1 MATQMPN
8 PSRIGGLGEKVEN
21 TLIRFLTRWLD
32 AVKGVLSDVIGF
44 GIGVIL
50 DAVEDS
56 IADKAGPILTEIQGT
71 PGLPSWLKSYLA
83 ELQHPTDQGTAI
95 GLSGLSMGVAS
106 GASSALLGPVFRKIN
121 YAMDRSMM
129 TARFDPQVNFAAR
142 WRFPEHLGALQDAL
156 HDLGYGPDSEAI
168 LPEILRPR
176 LSSAE
181 QVQAAWLTKE
191 STADAVAEMQKRG
204 YSPEDADRL
213 LELLKL
219 RPGPSDLVRMGVR
232 EAWNDG
238 VASKWGYDIDFP
250 GAFGEEMKRAGDTED
265 WAQKYWRAHWELPGL
280 GSVLEM
286 LHRGVVTEVEFSEY
300 LRIADYPDG
309 WRERIAQVAYTP
321 YTRVDTRRMYR
332 FGVLDDV
339 GVYNTYRDIG
349 YDHEHATAMTQFT
362 VLDALEEERELTK
375 TDVLRGYRLAR
386 FTQAEAQANLVALGY
401 NATVAAML
409 LSNED
414 QAEEESKISGVVS
427 NTHSLYIRGG
437 ISRSEVITRLAVYNL
452 ASSEIDRYFELWDL
466 EKESR
471 VALPTRSALDGFL
484 SDDIIT
490 VAEYEAGLAALSYTV
505 ESIAWY
511 TQAVLL
517 DKQAKAEKERERA
530 TNEAEQVA
538 KREIATDYQRAKAA
552 LTVDLR
558 EVEARIGELQNAI
571 QARTL
576 QYQADTALAKK
587 RVSVDQLTGEYDTG
601 RAQVHE
607 VIDTYAIETREYREE
622 IEALQTQ
629 IAVLLVELEDVV
641 DESLT
646 EAARLQIAQLQVH
659 KEEIQTILSEGRAE
673 IAVLEAEI
681 HELVDPTFTEELRGQ
696 IADYQVMI
704 EAVQDVIASLRLDQ
718 AEITRQLLDVP
729 VDQVPLL
736 KAEYL
741 DLAVSIA
748 ERLVTI
754 DEAQTEIAGLREASI
769 DPELAGDLHSR
780 QGLIEEIRANNS
792 QAAVFLQE
800 IDQSV
805 VTIRLEQIDPERVA
819 QTQGLRR
826 EILETRVQIDQYQDV
841 IAADSTAIAEA
852 QAALGRL
859 SEGYKRGLRD
869 LQRVGSL
876 EAVEASYRADI
887 GALQAELGQARDSKN
902 GLRVQLAE
910 VQYEYTT

>member
-1 MATQMPN
+1 MATQMPKPGKATGLGKKVEDTLQRFLILVYDATIGN
-8 PSRIGGLGEKVEN
+8 LSQRIRAGVNAYVEEVETQIVTWTRPVADALLATPDLPTWARTALQKAGYPTGQAGVIGAITVGGIMAAMVLPGLLAPVIKRWQQTTTRWARPALPDIATVAAMTQRGYMPQAYFEDNAANLGYREEFIPALLAFAEKRIDAADFVRHAYLAGLGE
-21 TLIRFLTRWLD
+21 
-32 AVKGVLSDVIGF
+32 
-44 GIGVIL
+44 GVIS
-50 DAVEDS
+50 D
-56 IADKAGPILTEIQGT
+56 
-71 PGLPSWLKSYLA
+71 YL
-83 ELQHPTDQGTAI
+83 
-95 GLSGLSMGVAS
+95 S
-106 GASSALLGPVFRKIN
+106 
-121 YAMDRSMM
+121 
-129 TARFDPQVNFAAR
+129 
-142 WRFPEHLGALQDAL
+142 
-156 HDLGYGPDSEAI
+156 DLGYKD
-168 LPEILRPR
+168 
-176 LSSAE
+176 AE
-181 QVQAAWLTKE
+181 LAA
-191 STADAVAEMQKRG
+191 
-204 YSPEDADRL
+204 L
-213 LELLKL
+213 LNIYQL

-232 EAWNDG
+232 EAWRDD
-238 VASKWGYDIDFP
+238 VAAKWGYDIDFP
-250 GAFGEEMKRAGDTED
+250 AQFGAEMERAGDTEG
-265 WAQKYWRAHWELPGL
+265 WAKRYWRAHWELP
-280 GSVLEM
+280 SVTMVLEM
-286 LHRGVVTEVEFSEY
+286 LHRGVVTDAEFDDY
-300 LRIADYPDG
+300 LRIADYPSG
-309 WRERIAQVAYTP
+309 WRARISEVAYTP

-332 FGVLDDV
+332 FGVLNDV

-375 TDVLRGYRLAR
+375 TDVLKGYRLAR
-386 FTQAEAQANLVALGY
+386 FTPAEAQANLVALGY
-401 NATVAAML
+401 NETVAAML

-414 QAEEESKISGVVS
+414 QAAEESKISGVVS

-471 VALPTRSALDGFL
+471 IALPTRSSLDGFL

-490 VAEYEAGLAALSYTV
+490 VAEYEAGLAALSYTT
-505 ESIAWY
+505 ESVAWY

-517 DKQAKAEKERERA
+517 DKQASAEKERERA
-530 TNEAEQVA
+530 TDEAEKIA
-538 KREIATDYQRAKAA
+538 KREIATDYQRAKAV
-552 LTVDLR
+552 LTVALR
-558 EVEARIGELQNAI
+558 EVEARIGELQTAI

-576 QYQADTALAKK
+576 QYQADTALAKQ
-587 RVSVDQLTGEYDTG
+587 RVSVDQLTGEYDAG
-601 RAQVHE
+601 RAQVQL

-646 EAARLQIAQLQVH
+646 EAARLQIAQLQAH

-681 HELVDPTFTEELRGQ
+681 HGLTDPTFTEELRGQ
-696 IADYQVMI
+696 IADYQVLI
-704 EAVQDVIASLRLDQ
+704 EAVQDEIALLRLDQ
-718 AEITRQLLDVP
+718 AEITRRLLDATVDEVP
-729 VDQVPLL
+729 ML
-736 KAEYL
+736 KAGYL
-741 DLAVSIA
+741 DLAVTIA
-748 ERLVTI
+748 EHLVTI

-780 QGLIEEIRANNS
+780 QGLIAEIRATNS

-819 QTQGLRR
+819 QTQILRR
-826 EILETRVQIDQYQDV
+826 QILELRVQIDQYQDV

-876 EAVEASYRADI
+876 EAVEADYRTDI